1 MASTLAPV
9 NIAILD
15 DYQNVALKSADWSPL
30 QDRSRITVFNDHVS
44 DPVALVERL
53 RPFEVISIMRERTPL
68 PRSIIEQLP
77 NLKMIAS
84 NAPRN
89 ASIDLAA
96 AKEYGITVCGTG
108 YSSTATVELTWALI
122 HALVRNLP
130 VEHASVRSG
139 GWQLSVGDDLHGQT
153 LGIVG
158 LGNIGS
164 SVAKVAH
171 AFGMNVIAWSQNLT
185 PAKAE
190 EHGACL
196 VSKEALFR
204 EADIVTVHLVLS
216 KRTIGIIGAN
226 ELELMKPSA
235 YLINT
240 SRGPLINED
249 ALVAALKNH
258 TIAGAALDVYD
269 IEPLPLDHP
278 FRLIEKVITTPHIGY
293 VTKGIYQNFYGHTVE
308 NILAWLDGHPI
319 RVME

>member
-1 MASTLAPV
+1 
-9 NIAILD
+9 
-15 DYQNVALKSADWSPL
+15 
-30 QDRSRITVFNDHVS
+30 
-44 DPVALVERL
+44 
-53 RPFEVISIMRERTPL
+53 MRERTPL

-77 NLKMIAS
+77 NLKLIAS

-122 HALVRNLP
+122 HALMRNLP
-130 VEHASVRSG
+130 AEHASVRSG
-139 GWQLSVGDDLHGQT
+139 GWQLSVGDDLHGKT

-164 SVAKVAH
+164 LVAKVAH
-171 AFGMNVIAWSQNLT
+171 AFGMSVIAWSQNLT
-185 PAKAE
+185 REEAE
-190 EHGACL
+190 KHGARL
-196 VSKEALFR
+196 VAKEALFR

-216 KRTIGIIGAN
+216 KRTIGIIGAT
-226 ELELMKPSA
+226 ELELMKPTA

-240 SRGPLINED
+240 SRGPLITEG
-249 ALVAALKNH
+249 ALIAAVKNH
-258 TIAGAALDVYD
+258 KIAGAALDVYD

-278 FRLIEKVITTPHIGY
+278 FRSIENAITTPHIGY
-293 VTKGIYQNFYGHTVE
+293 VTRSLYETFYGHTVE
-308 NILAWLDGHPI
+308 NILAWLDGQPI